1 MRGGGKCA
9 CEAPWVRDASR
20 RRTVFFFETTWI
32 VKRCSDSLPPDATDA
47 SDSESRWPSGE
58 PSASLDTRKKSPHAE
73 VPTFATGLN
82 SASVTSRRPS
92 AWRWT
97 YARFACSSR
106 WRRCWSMIASS
117 EPSTSSNSVF
127 EMYSS
132 FILVVD
138 VTVAARAASLR
149 RARSP
154 K

>member
-1 MRGGGKCA
+1 M
-9 CEAPWVRDASR
+9 
-20 RRTVFFFETTWI
+20 

-47 SDSESRWPSGE
+47 SDSESRWPSGD

-117 EPSTSSNSVF
+117 EPSTSSNNVF